1 MTGVLE
7 HRREYLRMMRQFTL
21 DNGFFTVTDFQNVA
35 KIPRSTA
42 QDWVNRLVREG
53 CVVMRIGK
61 RGRSA
66 ATYAAI
72 STVPQSTCRKL
83 FTTVDGERVEI
94 YHDCMSGGCA
104 AFCGFHH
111 MLAGGVIGSVER
123 DGTLLRECAR
133 MGRQDTEVGLF
144 PLPAVS
150 VTAIYK
156 EGGYIVQHIRSI
168 GGPAYSLSDM
178 MAEAEGVCN
187 VEIHHT
193 GSTIEGK
200 VWTRALRHVT
210 IGIDDTDS
218 REGGATFALA
228 LALLTHVSGL
238 KGVLPIAH
246 HVVMLNPAIYRKTAG
261 NSASFIEIA
270 IEPEKFNQIIERSK
284 KYVAG
289 ESLSPDWGIAVRE
302 GFVVPAGLREFG
314 NLVRTEIVTR
324 PVAEAA
330 AERFNVQLHG
340 GNGVIGAL
348 GSVALSRLPHEI
360 LLDPRIDVMM
370 PLLRQPSCYDN
381 IA

>member
-21 DNGFFTVTDFQNVA
+21 DNGYFTVTEFQHAA

-53 CVVMRIGK
+53 CVIVREGK

-72 STVPQSTCRKL
+72 SAVPQSTCRRI
-83 FTTVDGERVEI
+83 FTTVDGDHVEI
-94 YHDCMSGGCA
+94 YHDCISGSCA

-111 MLAGGVIGSVER
+111 ALAGGVISRIER

-133 MGRQDTEVGLF
+133 IGHQDTRVGLLPF
-144 PLPAVS
+144 PAVA
-150 VTAIYK
+150 VTGI
-156 EGGYIVQHIRSI
+156 EHTGDFIIQHIRCI

-178 MAEAEGVCN
+178 MAEADGVCRIE
-187 VEIHHT
+187 VGHA
-193 GSTIEGK
+193 GPTIEGK
-200 VWTRALRHVT
+200 VWTRALRHIT

-218 REGGATFALA
+218 KEGGATFALA
-228 LALLTHVSGL
+228 LALLSHLTGI

-246 HVVMLNPAIYRKTAG
+246 KIVMLNPDVQPKTAG
-261 NSASFIEIA
+261 NSASILEIA
-270 IEPEKFNQIIERSK
+270 
-284 KYVAG
+284 VASQQCSG
-289 ESLSPDWGIAVRE
+289 VIARARRFVADESLSPEWGLAVRQ
-302 GFVVPAGLREFG
+302 GFVVPSGLREFG
-314 NLVRTEIVTR
+314 KRIRTDIITR

-330 AERFNVQLHG
+330 AERFNAQIFG

-348 GSVALSRLPHEI
+348 GAVALSRLSDEI
-360 LLDPRIDVMM
+360 LLDPRKAV
-370 PLLRQPSCYDN
+370 RVN
-381 IA
+381 G